1 MHPPCGATLIILG
14 CSGWGWRSPLLQ
26 HFSVIFCFS
35 RDFSERCVWL
45 NQMPIAEV
53 MMNCCSCRSFL
64 SFRPFLFHWHSV
76 ADGLVWIGCNVFFLN
91 EVLLAGKAKPLWRRM
106 NRCGCANAATNAS
119 LHPSQNSDKCISYYL
134 MRSLTS
140 SSRCSSKLHH
150 LISAAVWHEPP
161 LQCVCPAIYWFPRSP
176 QNPNRPTHCI
186 LEKWFTMRWITAT
199 ASFYAIFT
207 PIEGQKQVFY
217 SRWYSFHILV
227 VYTLSSKQTT
237 VDPWKM
243 AHHHHDQQQQHH
255 NHF

>member
-1 MHPPCGATLIILG
+1 MRLTVSDADCKGDDELLHLSIISFFPPFFFTDTV
-14 CSGWGWRSPLLQ
+14 LQ
-26 HFSVIFCFS
+26 MDWFRLDAKSFSWTKFS
-35 RDFSERCVWL
+35 WL
-45 NQMPIAEV
+45 ARQSHN
-53 MMNCCSCRSFL
+53 
-64 SFRPFLFHWHSV
+64 
-76 ADGLVWIGCNVFFLN
+76 G
-91 EVLLAGKAKPLWRRM
+91 RRM

-150 LISAAVWHEPP
+150 LISAAVWLEPP

-176 QNPNRPTHCI
+176 QNPNRPTTHCI

-217 SRWYSFHILV
+217 SR
-227 VYTLSSKQTT
+227 
-237 VDPWKM
+237 
-243 AHHHHDQQQQHH
+243 
-255 NHF
+255 

>member
-1 MHPPCGATLIILG
+1 MRWTESDADCKGDDELLQLSIISLFPPFFSLTPCCRWTGVDWMRSLFPGRSSLGWQGKAIMEGGWTDVVAPMQPPMHPCIPRKT
-14 CSGWGWRSPLLQ
+14 P
-26 HFSVIFCFS
+26 
-35 RDFSERCVWL
+35 
-45 NQMPIAEV
+45 
-53 MMNCCSCRSFL
+53 
-64 SFRPFLFHWHSV
+64 
-76 ADGLVWIGCNVFFLN
+76 
-91 EVLLAGKAKPLWRRM
+91 
-106 NRCGCANAATNAS
+106 T
-119 LHPSQNSDKCISYYL
+119 KCISYYL

-176 QNPNRPTHCI
+176 QNPNRPTTHCI

-237 VDPWKM
+237 VDSWKM
-243 AHHHHDQQQQHH
+243 AHHHHEQQHHH